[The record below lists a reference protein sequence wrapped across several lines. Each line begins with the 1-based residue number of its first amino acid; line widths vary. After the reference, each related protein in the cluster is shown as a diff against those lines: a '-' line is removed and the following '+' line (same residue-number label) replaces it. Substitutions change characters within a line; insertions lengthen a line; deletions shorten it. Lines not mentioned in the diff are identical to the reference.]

1 MTATLPNKRPNC
13 NQILDKKKSWA
24 LIEEEFKINDELKK
38 ELILKL
44 DDENQIIFS
53 LLKPKLK
60 SRVREKIELFDKLK
74 LKY

>member
-1 MTATLPNKRPNC
+1 MIATLPNKRPNC

-24 LIEEEFKINDELKK
+24 LIGEEFKINDELKK
-38 ELILKL
+38 ELIVKL